1 MDGLT
6 WKISDKRGPTN
17 IACISEPLKKYTE
30 THTKIGVLEESNK
43 VGFTSL
49 LQRHDCW
56 TLEPQVGL
64 EVLGDLANKTL
75 ERELANQQLCGLLVP
90 KNVRHQNIGNE
101 EVHSITF

>member
-1 MDGLT
+1 MVTLLA
-6 WKISDKRGPTN
+6 WM
-17 IACISEPLKKYTE
+17 ACEQEIELDVCTILKSNKG
-30 THTKIGVLEESNK
+30 THTKIGVLKETDEVS
-43 VGFTSL
+43 FASF
-49 LQRHDCW
+49 LQGHDSG